1 MAERK
6 AGNHLLNLPPKILPM
21 DYDSLLKRG
30 LDRVPKDI
38 EGSGRFHLAKPDI
51 EKAGAKTIITNFLE
65 IAGSLR
71 RNPDILFKFLLQQ
84 LATKFGSLPEETTF
98 RVQAM
103 ESLDELD
110 RYFGRVL
117 SANSLDEMG
126 LGNSAG

>member
-1 MAERK
+1 MEVTWADEMREEGRK
-6 AGNHLLNLPPKILPM
+6 EGLEKGLEKGRHAGLVAG
-21 DYDSLLKRG
+21 KR
-30 LDRVPKDI
+30 D
-38 EGSGRFHLAKPDI
+38 
-51 EKAGAKTIITNFLE
+51 T
-65 IAGSLR
+65 
-71 RNPDILFKFLLQQ
+71 LLQL

-110 RYFGRVL
+110 RYLGRVL